1 MSGHYCVVVG
11 VLPRRAMNT
20 DLVLTPSVTS
30 SQCATHQEITG
41 KACVEIRHRRSGTR
55 DCGSRSP
62 WWWRSE
68 GPPWIDT
75 GGDIEHAG
83 VVEGDNKD
91 EEVVAEDEREGED
104 FLFKKIEMCFIS
116 LKKEMR
122 SVLKDEG

>member
-1 MSGHYCVVVG
+1 M
-11 VLPRRAMNT
+11 
-20 DLVLTPSVTS
+20 
-30 SQCATHQEITG
+30 
-41 KACVEIRHRRSGTR
+41 EIRHRRSGTR

-122 SVLKDEG
+122 SVLKMKVKVRRK